1 MTHTEKILNAYK
13 IRPTITGVKKITG
26 YSWQKIAKTLSSEGI
41 IANDNQALILD
52 LHGKGMSIA
61 EISKAVGCKEE
72 TIMAYLPRVR
82 PAYNENQ
89 SKNALC
95 IKKCR
100 LKRKNK
106 QDTE

>member
-1 MTHTEKILNAYK
+1 MTHTEVILDAYK
-13 IRPTITGVKKITG
+13 KVPTITGIRKITG

-41 IANDNQALILD
+41 IVNDSQALILE
-52 LHGKGMSIA
+52 LHEKGMTPE
-61 EISKAVGCKEE
+61 EISKMVGYNEK

-82 PAYNENQ
+82 PVYNENP
-89 SKNALC
+89 SINALR

-100 LKRKNK
+100 SKKGK

>member
-1 MTHTEKILNAYK
+1 MNSIETILNTYK
-13 IRPTITGVKKITG
+13 EAQTITETQKITG

-41 IANDNQALILD
+41 IVNDSQALILE
-52 LHGKGMSIA
+52 LHEKGMTPE
-61 EISKAVGCKEE
+61 EISKMVGYNEK

-82 PAYNENQ
+82 PVYNENP
-89 SKNALC
+89 SINALR

-100 LKRKNK
+100 SKKGK

>member
-13 IRPTITGVKKITG
+13 IKPTITGIRKITG

-41 IANDNQALILD
+41 IVNDSQALILE
-52 LHGKGMSIA
+52 LHEKGMTPE
-61 EISKAVGCKEE
+61 EISKMVGYDEK
-72 TIMAYLPRVR
+72 TIKAYLPRVR

-100 LKRKNK
+100 SKKEK
-106 QDTE
+106 